1 MNSEIIK
8 TKNLKLKII
17 EDILKFTSQHVL
29 VLLFHNL
36 LSLFWNLLTI
46 YINYYF
52 C

>member
-17 EDILKFTSQHVL
+17 EDILKFTSQHIL

-36 LSLFWNLLTI
+36 LSLFWNLLTT
-46 YINYYF
+46 YINHYF